1 MDTNST
7 KIWIYCGSRPA
18 CRLLAGK
25 AGQAGNNFLQAIS
38 TNGQAMVLLLLYV
51 IIAILITTASVA
63 TISINSRA
71 TDKLYQGTTALNIA
85 ESGAETAMIKL
96 LRDPNYSGETLPIGT
111 GQAVI
116 TVTGTT
122 QKTVVSVGTIGTY
135 SRKLQANVDY
145 TNNILTVTS
154 WREIQ

>member
-18 CRLLAGK
+18 CR
-25 AGQAGNNFLQAIS
+25 QAGNNFLQAIS
-38 TNGQAMVLLLLYV
+38 NNGQAMVLLLLYV

-63 TISINSRA
+63 TISINSRS

-96 LRDPNYSGETLPIGT
+96 LRDPNYTGETLPIGT

-135 SRKLQANVDY
+135 TRKLQANVDY

-154 WREIQ
+154 WKEIQ